1 MKPLIISLI
10 FVLSVALNA
19 QNENTKCINTVNGKV
34 INKKTT
40 SQIVNALIQ
49 LKLNGVLV
57 KEIHSDSNGMF
68 SFNLNCDSR
77 YQISAIYENYSKST
91 KLVFTTKTNN
101 NQEITLEML
110 PLNEFI
116 NIDNK
121 KVLVM
126 EPIEFEPDDSTITK
140 EIALQLDV
148 VAETMNKY
156 AQIQIEIAFH
166 SNNMGD
172 LSFLKSLTQKRA
184 DACASYMIS
193 KGISASR
200 IVAKGYGF
208 SSPIAECDKENMT
221 QNKERCN
228 KNYRTEFVLTS
239 ELVE

>member
-1 MKPLIISLI
+1 MKTFFFNLFFIISIALI
-10 FVLSVALNA
+10 A
-19 QNENTKCINTVNGKV
+19 QNENIKCYNTVNGKV

-40 SQIVNALIQ
+40 SLIVNALIQ

-57 KEIHSDSNGMF
+57 KEIHSDKNGMF
-68 SFNLNCDSR
+68 SFDLNCDSR

-91 KLVFTTKTNN
+91 KLVFTSKINN
-101 NQEITLEML
+101 SHEIILEML

-121 KVLVM
+121 KILVL

-172 LSFLKSLTQKRA
+172 LGFLKSLTQKRA
-184 DACASYMIS
+184 DACASYLIS
-193 KGISASR
+193 KGINTSR
-200 IVAKGYGF
+200 ILAKGYGF
-208 SSPIAECDKENMT
+208 SSPIAECDKENMK
-221 QNKERCN
+221 QNKERCI

-239 ELVE
+239 EIVE